1 MKTLVEEHSD
11 FYPTLISWIKKEKP
25 TKSKLAL
32 YKLKLCKQFSQR
44 HIPTDIEIYLHADSD
59 DASTVRPYLTTKPM
73 RTGSGVS
80 VVATMTKPYKCPHGA
95 CTFCPGG
102 LGSSFGDVPMSYT
115 GNEPST
121 MRGIRNEYDAYR
133 IVFNRLEQYIV
144 LGQNCDKVDQII
156 MGGTFTGFPPKYRES
171 YIYYSFKAYND
182 FSKLFFSSGKLDLVA
197 FKKFFEL
204 PGKVGDKKREEKVA
218 SKVLALKSKNVHT
231 LEEEQEIN
239 ETAAVRCIGLT
250 IETKPDWGFAS
261 HGLELLKQGVT
272 RIELGVQTIYD
283 EVLLRCNRG
292 HTVADTLKSIADL
305 RDLGFKLNFHVMPGL
320 PGKDGK
326 VLSRAKD
333 MKSLEAMFS
342 DSGYMPDMIKIYP
355 CMVMPG
361 TPLVK
366 DYESGVFTPL
376 TTAEAASIIV
386 DAYRFIPSWCRVM
399 RVQRDIPTNV
409 TEAGVDKT
417 NLRQYVDTLA
427 AEKKVVLRD
436 IRAREIGLGE
446 VVGTPEIVVSS
457 YEASNGKEFFISM
470 EASDK
475 ILGFCRLRFVPRS
488 LHPAITLTSGMIR
501 ELHVYGSATAIGD
514 AGKNT
519 QHKGVGRAL
528 MAEAEKIATKAGKDK
543 MLVISGVGA
552 REYYRKLGY
561 SREDCYMVKTLSS
574 IQT

>member
-1 MKTLVEEHSD
+1 MNALVEEHSD
-11 FYPTLISWIKKEKP
+11 FYPSLISWIKKEKP
-25 TKSKLAL
+25 TKEKLAL
-32 YKLKLCKQFSQR
+32 YKLKLCKQFGQR
-44 HIPTDIEIYLHADSD
+44 HIPTDIEVYLHASSA
-59 DASTVRPYLTTKPM
+59 DASLIRSCLTTKPM

-121 MRGIRNEYDAYR
+121 MRGARNAYDAYR

-156 MGGTFTGFPPKYRES
+156 MGGTFTGFPRKYRES
-171 YIYYSFKAYND
+171 YIHYSFKAYND
-182 FSKLFFSSGKLDLVA
+182 FSKLFFSSGKLDLEK
-197 FKKFFEL
+197 FKSFFEL
-204 PGKVGDKKREEKVA
+204 PGKVGDKEREAKVA
-218 SKVLALKSKNVHT
+218 SKVLALKEKDVKT

-250 IETKPDWGFAS
+250 IETKPDWGFAK

-283 EVLLRCNRG
+283 GVLERTHRG

-326 VLSRAKD
+326 RISRSDD
-333 MKSLEAMFS
+333 MKSLSAMFS

-361 TPLVK
+361 TPLLK
-366 DYESGVFTPL
+366 DYESGVFKPL
-376 TTAEAASIIV
+376 STAEAASIIV
-386 DAYRFIPSWCRVM
+386 DAYKFIPSWCRVM

-417 NLRQYVDTLA
+417 NLRQYVDKLA

-436 IRAREIGLGE
+436 IRAREIGLGKAISE
-446 VVGTPEIVVSS
+446 PALVVSE
-457 YEASNGKEFFISM
+457 YEASEGKEFFISM
-470 EASDK
+470 EADDK
-475 ILGFCRLRFVPRS
+475 ILGFCRLRLVPRS
-488 LHPAITLTSGMIR
+488 LHPAITLTSGLIR
-501 ELHVYGSATAIGD
+501 ELHVYGAATAIGD

-519 QHKGVGRAL
+519 QHKGVGRKL
-528 MAEAEKIATKAGKDK
+528 MAEAEEIAKGEGKDK
-543 MLVISGVGA
+543 MVVISGVGA

-561 SREDCYMVKTLSS
+561 ARDDCYMIKSLKIV
-574 IQT
+574 